1 MKHSFYE
8 EVSAQTL
15 SSIARERFG
24 WSAYLSGRPW
34 TAALPALLP
43 DARLRH
49 IAAQGQH
56 LGSSDFFGT
65 LVLVAHIL
73 SKKLGVE
80 SVFDL
85 SMPISAFTRLREVY
99 ELAVAEECEVRD
111 QSKNGSDAIA
121 DFIMLVDT
129 KFWTR
134 SKCNGARI
142 ELPVDRVPVAR
153 IESKNGVGAPA
164 MVQRS

>member
-1 MKHSFYE
+1 MKHSIRE
-8 EVSAQTL
+8 EVSPQTL
-15 SSIARERFG
+15 SSIAIQRFG
-24 WSAYLSGRPW
+24 WSTYVSGQPW
-34 TAALPALLP
+34 TAALPAQLP
-43 DARLRH
+43 DARLTH

-56 LGSSDFFGT
+56 PGSSDFFGT

-99 ELAVAEECEVRD
+99 ELAVAEECEARD
-111 QSKNGSDAIA
+111 EGKNGSDAIA
-121 DFIMLVDT
+121 DFLLLVDT

-134 SKCNGARI
+134 SECDGSKF
-142 ELPVDRVPVAR
+142 ELPRDRVPAAR
-153 IESKNGVGAPA
+153 IESKDDKGEQARVPP
-164 MVQRS
+164 S